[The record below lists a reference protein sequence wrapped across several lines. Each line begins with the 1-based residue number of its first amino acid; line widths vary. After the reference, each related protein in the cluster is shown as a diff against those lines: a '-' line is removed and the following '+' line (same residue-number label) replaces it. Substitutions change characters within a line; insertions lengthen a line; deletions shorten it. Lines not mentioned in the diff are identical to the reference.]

1 MTRLPTKAFLDTT
14 ILTDA
19 LLKQNEQGRC
29 ARTAVSRYDI
39 TELPTYAIKEFKAG
53 PLRNYVWFYNKVVS
67 LSSWEDAVATIPS
80 VRRQFNKM
88 STALQA
94 LADFEGSI
102 SKALPSDFITKHP
115 GRTMGEIKK
124 KEAEV
129 WLKTK
134 IFYAWMQRRH
144 LATNVVEP
152 LSCYEERDPVINKHR
167 LIIDKPVHCPTDDCC
182 LRSQFTGKS
191 ALTAELFKACES
203 LPAKAETTK
212 RRQIL
217 RQLVRHPE
225 RPLEDKDC
233 RNLGDAVFALQCPK
247 DAVILTTNM
256 ADHSIL
262 AAAAGVSAEHP

>member
-1 MTRLPTKAFLDTT
+1 MKCLPTKAFLDTT

-29 ARTAVSRYDI
+29 ARAAVSRYDN

-94 LADFEGSI
+94 LADFESSI
-102 SKALPSDFITKHP
+102 SKALPSDFASKHP
-115 GRTMGEIKK
+115 GCTIGEVKK

-134 IFYAWMQRRH
+134 IFCAWMQRRH
-144 LATNVVEP
+144 LTTRVVEP
-152 LSCYEERDPVINKHR
+152 LTCYEEQDPIINKHR
-167 LIIDKPVHCPTDDCC
+167 LIIDKPVQCQIDDCC
-182 LRSQFTGKS
+182 LRAQFTKKS
-191 ALTAELFKACES
+191 ALTAELFKACDS
-203 LPAKAETTK
+203 LPAKPETTK

-225 RPLEDKDC
+225 RPLDDKDC
-233 RNLGDAVFALQCPK
+233 RNLGDAVFALQCPA
-247 DAVILTTNM
+247 DAVILTTNLP
-256 ADHSIL
+256 DHSVL
-262 AAAAGVSAEHP
+262 AAAAGVSAEPP